1 MSKHGLSYEELI
13 EYARQHYNKGG
24 DGIFECWDQNTYNE
38 YVSMFGP
45 ITKRKALQMFRDWY
59 NECKEISATAW

>member
-1 MSKHGLSYEELI
+1 MKARGLSYEELI

-24 DGIFECWDQNTYNE
+24 DGIYECWDQNTYNE

-45 ITKRKALQMFRDWY
+45 ITKRKSLRMFKDFYTER
-59 NECKEISATAW
+59 KEIESTIW